1 VVASKIRMNM
11 VGVKIT
17 HLTFMDSI
25 FEKIIQQ
32 KTRQIRI
39 FIESFSNV
47 TKETTVNN
55 EHIKF
60 IKI

>member
-1 VVASKIRMNM
+1 
-11 VGVKIT
+11 
-17 HLTFMDSI
+17 MDSI